1 MCRNTV
7 RKVLRNS
14 RNVLNVIW
22 SIMNVCVYVSL
33 WLYVFKCICVSLVLF
48 MLPYFSLDLVILVRF
63 RNVGLSLAMFC
74 YQK

>member
-1 MCRNTV
+1 
-7 RKVLRNS
+7 
-14 RNVLNVIW
+14 
-22 SIMNVCVYVSL
+22 MNVCVYVSL